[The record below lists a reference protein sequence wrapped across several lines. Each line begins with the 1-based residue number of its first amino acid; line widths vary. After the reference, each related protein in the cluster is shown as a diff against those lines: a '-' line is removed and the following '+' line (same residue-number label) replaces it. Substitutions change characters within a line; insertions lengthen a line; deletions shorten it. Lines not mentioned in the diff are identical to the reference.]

1 MNATKNPGEVILSWF
16 NYVLLLRYS
25 SGRIQNPEAHVRTA
39 IKQMCEMLT
48 RQQHRSWR
56 EAGQKGEVEQ
66 GRLGPEK
73 STQKY
78 VWSSEQLWGL
88 AEGESVSYP

>member
-1 MNATKNPGEVILSWF
+1 
-16 NYVLLLRYS
+16 
-25 SGRIQNPEAHVRTA
+25 
-39 IKQMCEMLT
+39 MCEMLT